1 MSLSDIIKTEK
12 QTAFT
17 ELVKKELNAWKPDG
31 TVVVFPEAVA
41 DLTFNSFKS
50 WTIDDKN
57 INIYF
62 DQYEIGP
69 GVLGAVMFPISLE
82 KIKDFL
88 N

>member
-1 MSLSDIIKTEK
+1 MSLSDVIKKEK

-17 ELVKKELNAWKPDG
+17 ELVKKELNAWRPDG
-31 TVVVFPEAVA
+31 TIVVFPETVTE
-41 DLTFNSFKS
+41 LTFASFKS
-50 WTIDDKN
+50 WNLDDKN

-69 GVLGAVMFPISLE
+69 VVLGAVVFPISLE
-82 KIKDFL
+82 KIKDLL